1 MKFTLRSYQQ
11 EAVDI
16 AVRYLKKNSEPALL
30 ELATGAGKSIICAEV
45 ARIMLEMSNKKIL
58 CLCPSAELVKQNF
71 EKFLMT
77 GYEASIYSASIGKS
91 LRHNVVFATE
101 GTFNKVASL
110 YGEQYSTVIIDEA
123 HKITPTIKKIIS
135 DMREGNANIRVL
147 GMTATP
153 YRLGTGYIYQ
163 IDQYGK
169 IEENAVKPY
178 FKKLLYSI
186 RGDELVDMGFLTE
199 PVIGEI
205 HSENYNTDNV
215 VLKSNGIFDK
225 KTIDEAFLG
234 HGKKTAGIVADV
246 INQSN
251 IRDAKGVMFFAATVD
266 HAKEVLAS
274 LPSYNSALITGDT
287 KKADRDRI
295 ISEFKEQNIK
305 YLVNVSVL
313 TTGFDAAHV
322 SLIAVLRAT
331 ESAALYQQ
339 IVGRALRLYD
349 GKTEALILDYADNIK
364 RFFPDGDIFN
374 PQIMAY
380 GQKPQIKGEFSCPKC
395 HNPNSFTLRE
405 NPDHMEI
412 DNQGYFLSL
421 DNERIEV
428 GKGKFIPA
436 HYGRRCTFIQEMG
449 LNRFERCDHFWDCK
463 MCELCGTDNDIA
475 ARRCSGCKALLIDPN
490 DKLIGT
496 FKDFKNDLS
505 MMQTDRVINLYRK
518 ETVSIKGNPTIRVT
532 FVTPHRK
539 FLAFFSSKVNRKF
552 YEMLKDPTFNP
563 ITVSYKKKNDF
574 FTVSD
579 FNRQEDLPV

>member
-1 MKFTLRSYQQ
+1 MKFTLRNYQQ

-30 ELATGAGKSIICAEV
+30 ELATGAGKSIICAEI
-45 ARIMLEMSNKKIL
+45 ARIMLELSNKKIL

-91 LRHNVVFATE
+91 LRHDVVFATE
-101 GTFNKVASL
+101 GTFKGVAL
-110 YGEQYSTVIIDEA
+110 EYGGQYSTVIIDEA
-123 HKITPTIKKIIS
+123 HKITPTIRKIIN
-135 DMREGNANIRVL
+135 DMRQGNSNLRIL

-153 YRLGTGYIYQ
+153 YRLGTGYIFQ
-163 IDQYGK
+163 IDQYGV
-169 IEENAVKPY
+169 IQENAIKPY

-186 RGDELVDMGFLTE
+186 RGDDLVDMGFLTR

-205 HSENYNTDNV
+205 HSEKYNTDNV
-215 VLKSNGIFDK
+215 VLKSSGNFDQ
-225 KTIDEAFLG
+225 KTIDEAFVG

-246 INQSN
+246 VNQSN
-251 IRDAKGVMFFAATVD
+251 TRDSKGIMFFAATVD
-266 HAKEVLAS
+266 HAKEIMAS
-274 LPSYNSALITGDT
+274 LPGYNSALITGDT
-287 KKADRDRI
+287 KKTDRDKI
-295 ISEFKEQNIK
+295 IANFKNQDIK

-313 TTGFDAAHV
+313 TTGFDAPHV
-322 SLIAVLRAT
+322 DLIAVLRAT

-339 IVGRALRLYD
+339 IVGRALRLFD
-349 GKTEALILDYADNIK
+349 GKMEAVILDYADNIK

-374 PQIMAY
+374 PQIQAY
-380 GQKPQIKGEFSCPKC
+380 GDKPQIKGEFSCPKC
-395 HNPNSFTLRE
+395 NNVNVFTLRE

-412 DNQGYFLSL
+412 DNQGYFLTL

-428 GKGKFIPA
+428 GVGKFIPA

-463 MCELCGTDNDIA
+463 VCETCGIDNDIA

-490 DKLIGT
+490 DKLVGS
-496 FKDFKNDLS
+496 FLDYKNDLS

-518 ETVSIKGNPTIRVT
+518 DAVSAKGNPMLKVT
-532 FVTPHRK
+532 FVTPHRR
-539 FLAFFSSKVNRKF
+539 FMAFFSNRVNRKF
-552 YEMLKDPTFNP
+552 YEMLKDTSFNP
-563 ITVSYKKKNDF
+563 ITVSYKKKDEF
-574 FTVSD
+574 FTVYD
-579 FNRQEDLPV
+579 FNRQEDLPA